1 MEKKHEIWMNEDK
14 RNVLEIIIYIINK
27 EVENNLEDLLKGK
40 KEEVKNKKK
49 IEA

>member
-1 MEKKHEIWMNEDK
+1 MNEDK